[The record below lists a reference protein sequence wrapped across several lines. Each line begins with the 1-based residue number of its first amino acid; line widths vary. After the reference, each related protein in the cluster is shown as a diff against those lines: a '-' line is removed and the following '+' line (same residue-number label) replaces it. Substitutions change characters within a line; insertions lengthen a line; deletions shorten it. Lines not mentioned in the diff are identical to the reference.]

1 MVSLLKSKENIFSQ
15 LLSHFTTYYQQ
26 CLSNFQLIKSLYDIN
41 GYFSKILGIIK
52 KRTKNRFYKFK
63 THYNCTI
70 NNKNN
75 SHYSTIHLKRMR
87 RN

>member
-15 LLSHFTTYYQQ
+15 HSSQFTKYYQQ
-26 CLSNFQLIKSLYDIN
+26 CLSKFQLIKSLYYIN
-41 GYFSKILGIIK
+41 GYLSKYLGIIK
-52 KRTKNRFYKFK
+52 KRTKNRFHKFK

-75 SHYSTIHLKRMR
+75 SHYSTIHLKCMR